1 MTTVPVKI
9 IYDKHHLLVTEEI
22 YRNMSSLLQQPQT
35 PVLLLKEGTTETKKE
50 DAQKNNI
57 TAAKLIAETLKS
69 SLGPRGLDKMLVS
82 PIGDVTI
89 TNDGATI
96 LKEIEVQHPAAKMM
110 VEVTKSV
117 DNEVGDGT
125 TSVAVFAGTLLEK
138 AETLINKNVHATV
151 IVDGY
156 KRALNKAISI
166 LRNIAT
172 EIDPKDKEDL
182 VKVAKTAMASKIVA
196 GNSAVL
202 ADLAVDAI
210 LKILEEQRYLD
221 SDTRTNRLTSTDKS
235 KYRVDLDN
243 IKIEKKAGASIN
255 DTRLIEG
262 LVLDK
267 EIVHGA
273 MPKRMENARIALLNC
288 ALEVKKPEFD
298 TKLNINTPQ
307 QMQKFIDEENNL
319 LKSMVDKVSSTGANV
334 VLCQKGIDDI
344 AQHYL
349 ARAGI
354 LGIRRVKE
362 SDMSKLAKATAAR
375 MITNVN
381 EVTTEDLGYAQV
393 VEERQVETDRWVFIE
408 GCKNPK
414 ALSILLRS
422 GSQKVVDEAERSV
435 HDALMTI
442 KDVIEYPYVVPGGGA
457 TEAVISQ
464 QIREWSNSLEGRAQ
478 LAAEQFANSI
488 EIIPV
493 VLAENAGMDPID
505 TQVQLRTKITDNVPR
520 YGIDVVNKKIADMT
534 SRNVYD
540 PLAVKE
546 HILNGATEVA
556 CMILRIDNIIAASKP
571 KDMPSGPGAAGGVGG
586 YGADM

>member
-1 MTTVPVKI
+1 M
-9 IYDKHHLLVTEEI
+9 
-22 YRNMSSLLQQPQT
+22 
-35 PVLLLKEGTTETKKE
+35 
-50 DAQKNNI
+50 
-57 TAAKLIAETLKS
+57 
-69 SLGPRGLDKMLVS
+69 
-82 PIGDVTI
+82 
-89 TNDGATI
+89 
-96 LKEIEVQHPAAKMM
+96 
-110 VEVTKSV
+110 
-117 DNEVGDGT
+117 
-125 TSVAVFAGTLLEK
+125 
-138 AETLINKNVHATV
+138 
-151 IVDGY
+151 
-156 KRALNKAISI
+156 
-166 LRNIAT
+166 AT
-172 EIDPKDKEDL
+172 EIDPMNKGDL
-182 VKVAKTAMASKIVA
+182 VKVAKTSMASKIVA

-202 ADLAVDAI
+202 ADLAIDAI
-210 LKILEEQRYLD
+210 LKILEEQGSID
-221 SDTRTNRLTSTDKS
+221 SDTRTSMVTSTGKS

-255 DTRLIEG
+255 DTRLVQGI
-262 LVLDK
+262 VLDK
-267 EIVHGA
+267 EVVHGA

-298 TKLNINTPQ
+298 TKININTPQ

-319 LKSMVDKVSSTGANV
+319 LKSMVDKISSAGANV
-334 VLCQKGIDDI
+334 VLCQKGIDDT

-354 LGIRRVKE
+354 LGVRRVKE
-362 SDMSKLAKATAAR
+362 SDMSKLAKATGAR

-381 EVTTEDLGYAQV
+381 EVTNEDLGYADLA
-393 VEERQVETDRWVFIE
+393 EERKIETDKWVFIE

-414 ALSILLRS
+414 ALSILLRG
-422 GSQKVVDEAERSV
+422 GSQRVVDEAERSV

-442 KDVIEYPYVVPGGGA
+442 KDVVEYPYVIPGGGA

-464 QIREWSNSLEGRAQ
+464 QIREWFNSLEGRVQ

-493 VLAENAGMDPID
+493 VLAENAGMNPID
-505 TQVQLRTKITDNVPR
+505 TQAQLRTKITTNEPR

-546 HILNGATEVA
+546 HTLNGATEVA
-556 CMILRIDNIIAASKP
+556 CMILRIDNIIAASKS
-571 KDMPSGPGAAGGVGG
+571 KDMPSGPGAAGGGS

>member
-1 MTTVPVKI
+1 
-9 IYDKHHLLVTEEI
+9 
-22 YRNMSSLLQQPQT
+22 
-35 PVLLLKEGTTETKKE
+35 
-50 DAQKNNI
+50 
-57 TAAKLIAETLKS
+57 
-69 SLGPRGLDKMLVS
+69 MLVS

-110 VEVTKSV
+110 VEVTKSI

-125 TSVAVFAGTLLEK
+125 TSVAVFAGALLEK

-156 KRALNKAISI
+156 KKALNKAISI

-172 EIDPKDKEDL
+172 EIDLKDKEDL
-182 VKVAKTAMASKIVA
+182 VKVAKTSMASKIVS

-210 LKILEEQRYLD
+210 LKILEEQGSID
-221 SDTRTNRLTSTDKS
+221 SDTRTNRLTSTGKS
-235 KYRVDLDN
+235 KYNVDFDN
-243 IKIEKKAGASIN
+243 IKIEKKTGASIN

-262 LVLDK
+262 IVLDK

-273 MPKRMENARIALLNC
+273 MPKRMQNARVALLNC

-319 LKSMVDKVSSTGANV
+319 LKSMVDKVSSAGANV
-334 VLCQKGIDDI
+334 VLCQKSIDDT

-354 LGIRRVKE
+354 LGVRRVKE
-362 SDMSKLAKATAAR
+362 SDMSKLSKATGAR

-393 VEERQVETDRWVFIE
+393 VEERQVETDKWVFI
-408 GCKNPK
+408 
-414 ALSILLRS
+414 
-422 GSQKVVDEAERSV
+422 
-435 HDALMTI
+435 
-442 KDVIEYPYVVPGGGA
+442 
-457 TEAVISQ
+457 
-464 QIREWSNSLEGRAQ
+464 
-478 LAAEQFANSI
+478 
-488 EIIPV
+488 
-493 VLAENAGMDPID
+493 
-505 TQVQLRTKITDNVPR
+505 
-520 YGIDVVNKKIADMT
+520 
-534 SRNVYD
+534 
-540 PLAVKE
+540 
-546 HILNGATEVA
+546 
-556 CMILRIDNIIAASKP
+556 
-571 KDMPSGPGAAGGVGG
+571 
-586 YGADM
+586 